1 VRNKVIAC
9 AVAATAVCTVAAGPA
24 IAKSRGQKVTCHS
37 TNLVLRPATASAP
50 GGIFGFVTCSGP
62 FGKGVEYD
70 TYTQS
75 PKTST
80 TGTIVRK
87 LKLYFNNGTVS
98 GISKGTYQLTSPTT
112 AIINQKVKWT
122 SGTGVFKGIKAAG
135 SGTARM
141 NGANGMIKQT
151 IFVSAI

>member
-1 VRNKVIAC
+1 MAC

-24 IAKSRGQKVTCHS
+24 IAKSKGKKVTCQS
-37 TNLVLRPATASAP
+37 TNLVLRAATASAP
-50 GGIFGFVTCSGP
+50 GEIFGFVTCSGP

-87 LKLYFNNGTVS
+87 FKEYFDKGTVS
-98 GISKGTYQLTSPTT
+98 GISKSTYQLTSSTT
-112 AIINQKVKWT
+112 AIIKQRKVEWT
-122 SGTGVFKGIKAAG
+122 RGTGAFKGIKAAG

-141 NGANGMIKQT
+141 NGATGTIKQT
-151 IFVSAI
+151 IYVSAI